1 MEKQKITRPKKAA
14 PWFEREG
21 GEWQTVESTDN
32 TTTIYNALA
41 DPARSII
48 FELLDAEPIRQ
59 VDLARLV
66 SEALGRTYDVA
77 AVRHH
82 LGVLKQAGLIAYE
95 EYRGGQT
102 KVKMVYRTADIEL
115 RVRKRAKP
123 EVFPTPIESAED
135 WLHEFRRKR
144 SAP

>member
-1 MEKQKITRPKKAA
+1 MEKQKITRAKKAV
-14 PWFEREG
+14 PWFEHEG
-21 GEWQTVESTDN
+21 AEWQTVGSTDN
-32 TTTIYNALA
+32 TAAIYNALD
-41 DPARSII
+41 DPARSTI

-66 SEALGRTYDVA
+66 SEALGRPYDVA
-77 AVRHH
+77 AIRHH
-82 LGVLKQAGLIAYE
+82 LEILKQAGLIAYE
-95 EYRGGQT
+95 EYQGGQT
-102 KVKMVYRTADIEL
+102 KVKMVYRTADVEL